1 MKEKRFFRIVSQEDL
16 MIYLD
21 NAATT
26 PPMKEAL
33 LSLQETLFDY
43 YANPSSLHSAGF
55 RTAALREE
63 VRQRAADLIGTSPG
77 EVIFNSGATEGNN
90 TVLRGITPLLK
101 RGKAIALTS
110 IGHASVE
117 KTAQALEREGAAL
130 VRLPLKKGGTI
141 DLDRL
146 DEAVG
151 PSCALLSVNAVN
163 NETGLIQPLDALIR
177 RVRAIHPDIL
187 IHVDA
192 VQSFWS
198 PLWEAWPALDW
209 DFLTLSAHKIH
220 ALKGTG
226 LLIIRKGRHLHPLLS
241 GGEQEHSFRPGT
253 ENMPGIIALGL
264 VLKQLRKNRSS
275 FLGAIRLLEEA
286 FIKNLAD
293 LGDYALNREKG
304 ASYSPHILSLSHE
317 SIPGAVLQNALSEKG
332 ICVSTG
338 SACSD
343 RDKKSHRV
351 LTASGYEEKQAGN
364 TIRVSLSPFNT
375 PDEVTA
381 LVNALDEIS
390 QTVGA
395 LYRRVR

>member
-1 MKEKRFFRIVSQEDL
+1 

-43 YANPSSLHSAGF
+43 YANPSSLHMAGF

-63 VRQRAADLIGTSPG
+63 VRQRAADLIGVSPG

-90 TVLRGITPLLK
+90 TVLRGIAPLLK
-101 RGKAIALTS
+101 RGKKIALTS
-110 IGHASVE
+110 MGHASVE
-117 KTAQALEREGAAL
+117 NTAKALERQGASL
-130 VRLPLKKGGTI
+130 VRLPLKKGGAI
-141 DLDRL
+141 DLERL
-146 DEAVG
+146 DEGVS
-151 PSCALLSVNAVN
+151 PSCALLSVTAVN
-163 NETGLIQPLDALIR
+163 NETGLIQPLEELIR
-177 RVRAIHPDIL
+177 RARALHPGIL

-198 PLWEAWPALDW
+198 PLWESWPALDW

-226 LLIIRKGRHLHPLLS
+226 LLFIRKGRHLHPLLT

-253 ENMPGIIALGL
+253 ENIPGIIALGL
-264 VLKQLRKNRSS
+264 VLRQLRKKRPA
-275 FLGAIRLLEEA
+275 FLETLRLLEEA
-286 FIKNLAD
+286 VITGTGALE
-293 LGDYALNREKG
+293 GYCLNREEG
-304 ASYSPHILSLSHE
+304 LSYSPHILSLSHD
-317 SIPGAVLQNALSEKG
+317 SIPGAVLQNALSEKE

-343 RDKKSHRV
+343 RDKKNHRV
-351 LTASGYEEKQAGN
+351 LTASGYDEMRALN

-375 PDEVTA
+375 GEEAATLISALEEV
-381 LVNALDEIS
+381 S
-390 QTVGA
+390 QTIGA
-395 LYRRVR
+395 LYGRVR